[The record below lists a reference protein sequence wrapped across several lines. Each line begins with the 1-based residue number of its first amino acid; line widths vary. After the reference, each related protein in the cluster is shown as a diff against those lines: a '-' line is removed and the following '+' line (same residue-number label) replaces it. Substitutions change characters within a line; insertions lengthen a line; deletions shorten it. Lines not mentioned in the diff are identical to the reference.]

1 MVLFNGPDSP
11 TNNYT
16 TNATMG
22 EISMM
27 ALEGL
32 RVLDLTRVLA
42 GPYATMI
49 LADLGADVVK
59 IELPGVGDDAR
70 SFGPY
75 LHGESAYFMSLNRN
89 KRSMTLNLKSPRGK
103 QVFCELV
110 PQFDVLVENFRPG
123 TLEKLGLG
131 YETLR
136 DLNPRLIYAASSG
149 FGRTGPY
156 SRRPAYDAVVQ
167 AMGGLMSITGQ
178 AGGAPTRVG
187 TSIGDITAGLFTAV
201 GILSALQARAHTGQ
215 GQVVDVAMLDCQVAI
230 LENALAR
237 YNVTGEIPRPQ
248 GNRHPSIV
256 PFEPFETQDGQLMV
270 AAGNDALWKRLCDA
284 LERPELAADPH
295 FETNPLRNTHYAE
308 LRPILAEIFQQRTTA
323 DWQTLLETAG
333 IPVSPINNIAQVSE
347 HPQVLARE
355 MLVKLAHPVA
365 GEMTVPGIPIKLSET
380 PGTLRT
386 AAPVLGE
393 HTEALLAEFL
403 HYTPEQIT
411 ELRSE
416 GAL

>member
-1 MVLFNGPDSP
+1 
-11 TNNYT
+11 
-16 TNATMG
+16 
-22 EISMM
+22 MM

-187 TSIGDITAGLFTAV
+187 TSIGDITAGLFAV
-201 GILSALQARAHTGQ
+201 IGILSALQARERTGK

-380 PGTLRT
+380 PGALRT
-386 AAPVLGE
+386 AAPMLGE
-393 HTEALLAEFL
+393 HTEALLAELL
-403 HYTPEQIT
+403 HYTPEQIA
-411 ELRSE
+411 ELRAA

>member
-1 MVLFNGPDSP
+1 
-11 TNNYT
+11 
-16 TNATMG
+16 
-22 EISMM
+22 MM

-49 LADLGADVVK
+49 LADLGAEVIK
-59 IELPGVGDDAR
+59 IERPGSGDDAR

-75 LHGESAYFMSLNRN
+75 VEGESAYFMSLNRN
-89 KRSMTLNLKSPRGK
+89 KRSMTLNLKSPRG
-103 QVFCELV
+103 QEVFRELV
-110 PQFDVLVENFRPG
+110 PLADILVENFRPG

-136 DLNPRLIYAASSG
+136 VLNPRLIYAASSG

-178 AGGAPTRVG
+178 EGGAPTRVG
-187 TSIGDITAGLFTAV
+187 TSIGDIAAGLFTV
-201 GILSALQARAHTGQ
+201 IGILSALTARERTGV

-237 YNVTGEIPRPQ
+237 YVVTGEVPRPQ

-270 AAGNDALWKRLCDA
+270 AAGNDALWRRLCEA
-284 LERPELAADPH
+284 LECPELASDPR
-295 FETNPLRNTHYAE
+295 FVTNPLRNAHYVE
-308 LRPILAEIFQQRTTA
+308 LRPLLAKIFRERTTA
-323 DWQTLLETAG
+323 AWQALLEGAG
-333 IPVSPINNIAQVSE
+333 VPVSPINDVAQVME

-355 MLVKLAHPVA
+355 MLVQLTHPVA
-365 GEMTVPGIPIKLSET
+365 GALTLPGIPVKLSET
-380 PGTLRT
+380 PGVVRT
-386 AAPVLGE
+386 SAPLLGE
-393 HTEALLAEFL
+393 HTEALLAEL
-403 HYTPEQIT
+403 LGYTPAQIA
-411 ELRSE
+411 ELRAE

>member
-1 MVLFNGPDSP
+1 
-11 TNNYT
+11 
-16 TNATMG
+16 
-22 EISMM
+22 MM
-27 ALEGL
+27 ALDGL
-32 RVLDLTRVLA
+32 RILDLTRVLA

-49 LADLGADVVK
+49 LADLGADVIKV
-59 IELPGVGDDAR
+59 ERPGTGDDAR
-70 SFGPY
+70 SFGPH

-89 KRSMTLNLKSPRGK
+89 KRSMTLNLKSPRGQ
-103 QVFCELV
+103 QVFRELV
-110 PQFDVLVENFRPG
+110 AQVDVLVENFRPG

-136 DLNPRLIYAASSG
+136 ELNPRLIYAASSG

-178 AGGAPTRVG
+178 EGGEPTRVG
-187 TSIGDITAGLFTAV
+187 SSIGDITAGLFTAI
-201 GILSALQARAHTGQ
+201 GILSALRAREQTGQ

-270 AAGNDALWKRLCDA
+270 AAGNDALWRRLCEA
-284 LERPELAADPH
+284 LERPDLASDPR
-295 FETNPLRNTHYAE
+295 FKTNPLRNTHYAE
-308 LRPILAEIFQQRTTA
+308 LRPILAEIFRGQTTA
-323 DWQTLLETAG
+323 AWQALLEPAG
-333 IPVSPINNIAQVSE
+333 IPVSPINNVAQVMQ

-355 MLVKLAHPVA
+355 MLVELAHPTA
-365 GEMTVPGIPIKLSET
+365 GQMTLPGIPVKLSET
-380 PGTLRT
+380 PGALRS
-386 AAPVLGE
+386 AAPTLGQHTEELLGE
-393 HTEALLAEFL
+393 LLG
-403 HYTPEQIT
+403 YTPEQVAA
-411 ELRSE
+411 LHAE